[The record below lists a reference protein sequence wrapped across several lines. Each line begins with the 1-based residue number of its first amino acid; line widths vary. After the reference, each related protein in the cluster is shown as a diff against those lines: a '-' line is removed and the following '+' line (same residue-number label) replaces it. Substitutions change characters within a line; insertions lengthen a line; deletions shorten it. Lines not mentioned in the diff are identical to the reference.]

1 MELMNVSLQSAHAT
15 HWVRSLDSHVR
26 FAIAVG
32 VGVLTGLLLPHS
44 LLLQTRL
51 VIGYDAGAF
60 CLLALA
66 WLVMTY
72 ATPHSIHAN
81 ALRQDLSRT
90 VIFGLVL
97 FCALGSMGANLFTLA
112 STKGDDISHAAKL
125 GHASASV
132 VAVLCSWFLTHTT
145 FAIHYARRYYQDVA
159 RRSHVEAA
167 GGLKFPNEG
176 QPDYWDFA
184 YYSFVI
190 GMCFQVSD
198 VSAVSRPMR
207 RLTLAHSILSFFFN
221 TAVLALAVNVAT
233 SVL

>member
-1 MELMNVSLQSAHAT
+1 MNVALEAAHST
-15 HWVRSLDSHVR
+15 RWIRSLDSHVR
-26 FAIAVG
+26 FSIAVG
-32 VGVLTGLLLPHS
+32 VGALAGLLLPHT

-51 VIGYDAGAF
+51 VLGYDIGAI

-66 WLVMTY
+66 WLVITY
-72 ATPHSIHAN
+72 ATPHSIHTTAQ
-81 ALRQDLSRT
+81 RQDLSRT

-112 STKGDDISHAAKL
+112 STKGDDVPHAAKL
-125 GHASASV
+125 GHAAVSV

-145 FAIHYARRYYQDVA
+145 FALHYARRYYQAVD
-159 RRSHVEAA
+159 RRTHPESP

-198 VSAVSRPMR
+198 VSAVSRQMR

>member
-1 MELMNVSLQSAHAT
+1 MNVAFRSAHVT
-15 HWVRSLDSHVR
+15 RWLRDLDAHIR
-26 FAIAVG
+26 FGIALG
-32 VGVLTGLLLPHS
+32 VGLLAGLLLPHN
-44 LLLQTRL
+44 LLLETRL
-51 VIGYDAGAF
+51 VIAF
-60 CLLALA
+60 DVGSICLLALVA
-66 WLVMTY
+66 VVMTY
-72 ATPHSIHAN
+72 ATAHSIHAN
-81 ALRQDLSRT
+81 AWRQDLSRT

-97 FCALGSMGANLFTLA
+97 FCALGGMGANLATLA
-112 STKGDDISHAAKL
+112 NVKGDNVSHAAKL
-125 GHASASV
+125 GHAAVSV
-132 VAVLCSWFLTHTT
+132 VAVLCSWFLTHVT
-145 FAIHYARRYYQDVA
+145 FALHYARRYYQDVV
-159 RRSHVEAA
+159 RRAHVQAA

-198 VSAVSRPMR
+198 VSAVSRQMR

>member
-1 MELMNVSLQSAHAT
+1 MKVSLAIAHAT
-15 HWVRSLDSHVR
+15 TRVRALDSHVR
-26 FAIAVG
+26 FGIALG
-32 VGVLTGLLLPHS
+32 VGVLTGFLLPNA
-44 LLLQTRL
+44 LRWETRL
-51 VIGYDAGAF
+51 VVGYDAGVLA
-60 CLLALA
+60 LLALA
-66 WLVMTY
+66 WLTIIY

-81 ALRQDLSRT
+81 AWRQDLSRT

-97 FCALGSMGANLFTLA
+97 FCAVGGMGANLVTLA
-112 STKGDDISHAAKL
+112 TVKGDEVSHLAKL
-125 GHASASV
+125 GHAAASA
-132 VAVLCSWFLTHTT
+132 VAVLCSWSLTHTT
-145 FAIHYARRYYQDVA
+145 FALHYARRYYQDVV
-159 RRSHVEAA
+159 RRAHVQAA

-207 RLTLAHSILSFFFN
+207 RLTLAHSVLAFFFN
-221 TAVLALAVNVAT
+221 TAVLALAVNVVT